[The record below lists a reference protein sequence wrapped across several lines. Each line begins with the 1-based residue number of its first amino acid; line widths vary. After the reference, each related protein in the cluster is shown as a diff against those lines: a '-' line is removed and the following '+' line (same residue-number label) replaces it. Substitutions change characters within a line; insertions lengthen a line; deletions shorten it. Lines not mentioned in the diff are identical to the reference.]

1 MKAKTKISLTVIL
14 TIIIAIVSL
23 NITFGLFFQ
32 NFILQSEKNQISS
45 SVNSISSY
53 LDERLV
59 KLTGNVNDW
68 AHWDDTFYFISGQNN
83 EFIDMNLY
91 ESSYENLDLSFM
103 LYMDEENSIIYN
115 EFYNLE
121 EQSFTEFPSEFSKDQ
136 MNLID
141 FSSIADDVSGILK
154 LGDDF
159 YFVASSNV
167 TDSLEKK
174 DPNGTLIF
182 GRQIDEEIINEM
194 QKISDFEITD
204 MSVLTDSE
212 ELSNLRESD
221 NLSISYNEN
230 IDNSINVNLL
240 FPNPYNKM
248 SSLLISM
255 ELPRDLYLEGMG
267 KVIGFSIFNTLSGL
281 IASLIIFLLV
291 GKYLS
296 KPFDNL
302 IRNVR
307 SIDITHDKFI
317 PLPEKGNDEFTFL
330 SKSINA
336 LMNRIKSSQNELV
349 KNKEELHTTLV
360 SIGEGIITVDIMYRI
375 QFVNPVAEKLTGCTL
390 EETKNK
396 HLNTIFN
403 IVNEDTR
410 KPIKNPVEEVF
421 ETEEKVELDN
431 HMLLISSNGKEIPA
445 EITAAPIK
453 DIELKVTGCV
463 LVVRDITE
471 KKNKQ
476 KHIEYLSYRDY
487 LTGLYNR
494 RFYEEKLIEYELTE
508 DFPIS
513 LIVIDVNG
521 LKLTNDAFGHEAGD
535 RLLIKVSDCIKK
547 SCIKENIMA
556 RIGGDEFVILMSNA
570 SPDDAA
576 HTISL
581 IETEVA
587 KENIDN
593 VPISISSGWASVQRK
608 GESMESLF
616 KHAEDMMY
624 RNKSAERNSLRH
636 QSIQIIRQ
644 TLFEKSP
651 REELHS
657 KRVSEF
663 CMLIGAKMQMN
674 ASQIKNLQIAGL
686 LHDIGKIGISNDI
699 LDKKGPLNEEEWK
712 EIKKHPEISYNI
724 LSAVNDYGPL
734 AEIILSHHE
743 RWDGAGYPNGLR
755 GAEIPLKSRIIAL
768 ADAYDAM
775 ISDRPYRKGM
785 QEEEA
790 LEIIASEAGKQFDP
804 DIVNIFLEKVI
815 KKISV

>member
-804 DIVNIFLEKVI
+804 GIVNIFLEKVI

>member
-221 NLSISYNEN
+221 NLSLSYNEN

-375 QFVNPVAEKLTGCTL
+375 QFVNQVAEKLTGCTL

-657 KRVSEF
+657 KRVSEL